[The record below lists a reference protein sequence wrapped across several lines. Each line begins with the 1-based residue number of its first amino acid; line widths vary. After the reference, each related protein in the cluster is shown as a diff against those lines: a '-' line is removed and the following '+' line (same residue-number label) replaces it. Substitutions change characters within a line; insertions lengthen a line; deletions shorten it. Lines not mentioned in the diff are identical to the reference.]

1 MNAKKWVVSGV
12 MVVVLAA
19 ASVGAAAAQERG
31 QFGGRGDR
39 PLRQVV
45 ETVASEIGISVRDL
59 IQQVRGGSTVADV
72 IAANGGDVAAVTA
85 AAVAEATEQI
95 NQAVADGRITQERAD
110 VMLQNVEEWVTA
122 AINGDLPRG
131 GRFGDRE
138 RVILD
143 AITEATGLAPQQ
155 IAQQVRDGATLAEV
169 ISANGGDVDAII
181 DLAVQTAT
189 DRINQAVA
197 NGRISQDE
205 ANELLTNLDSTI
217 TELFNTQNP
226 GQALRERW
234 RGGGL

>member
-19 ASVGAAAAQERG
+19 ASVGAAAAQEEGR
-31 QFGGRGDR
+31 FGGRGDR

-45 ETVASEIGISVRDL
+45 ETVANEIGISAREL
-59 IQQVRGGSTVADV
+59 AQQVRGGSTVADV

-110 VMLQNVEEWVTA
+110 FMLQNVEEWVTA

-138 RVILD
+138 RVVLD

-155 IAQQVRDGATLAEV
+155 IAQQVRDGATLAEI

-189 DRINQAVA
+189 ERINQAVA
-197 NGRISQDE
+197 NGRITQDE

-234 RGGGL
+234 RGL